1 MRITIATDAWH
12 PQVNGVVRTLGK
24 VTELLR
30 AKGHELSLITT
41 GARPTFPLPSYQ
53 EIRLARVGSRQIGA
67 EIAAFE
73 PDAIHIVTEGTI
85 GLAARRAC
93 VRADLPFTTG
103 YHTRFPELIRMR
115 LPLPGLEALAYRW
128 FRWFHRPSRRVMVPT
143 DSIAAVLREHGFER
157 VVRWS
162 RGVDHALFR
171 PRAETERPEAFA
183 GLSRPIALY
192 AGRVAVEKGLD
203 DVLALD
209 LPGTK
214 VVVGDGPQLLA
225 LRAQFPGA
233 HFTGYLAGEAL
244 AQAVAAADVFVFPSR
259 TDTFGLVMIEA
270 LAAGVPVAAFDVPGP
285 RDIVTSEAVGALDRD
300 LGRAVRRALRC
311 RAEDCRAHALGFTW
325 EKSAATFERHLV
337 PLDLAAKAR
346 LEKLR
351 TDGAAAGVL
360 APRPLAGMN

>member
-1 MRITIATDAWH
+1 
-12 PQVNGVVRTLGK
+12 
-24 VTELLR
+24 
-30 AKGHELSLITT
+30 
-41 GARPTFPLPSYQ
+41 
-53 EIRLARVGSRQIGA
+53 
-67 EIAAFE
+67 
-73 PDAIHIVTEGTI
+73 
-85 GLAARRAC
+85 
-93 VRADLPFTTG
+93 
-103 YHTRFPELIRMR
+103 
-115 LPLPGLEALAYRW
+115 
-128 FRWFHRPSRRVMVPT
+128 
-143 DSIAAVLREHGFER
+143 
-157 VVRWS
+157 
-162 RGVDHALFR
+162 
-171 PRAETERPEAFA
+171 
-183 GLSRPIALY
+183 
-192 AGRVAVEKGLD
+192 
-203 DVLALD
+203 
-209 LPGTK
+209 

-360 APRPLAGMN
+360 APRPLAGMD